1 MIPKI
6 IHQIWIGDQSKKPE
20 KIMNTW
26 KLKHPDWEYKIWT
39 EENLPS
45 LKNKKQ
51 FDQMEE
57 LAGKADILRYELLY
71 NYGGVYIDADTICLN
86 PLDESFLTN
95 DSFTCWENEYVTT
108 GLIHNGHLGS
118 CPNNELMK
126 ELIHHISLQDQIYF
140 GPLHAWKVT
149 GPVLLTNMVNKLR
162 YTKLRIYPSYYFIPE
177 HFSGVSNYYKND
189 KSYGK
194 HLNGSTP
201 NSKFTYGQDES
212 EVIDDVYRH

>member
-177 HFSGVSNYYKND
+177 HFSGVSHYYKND

-212 EVIDDVYRH
+212 ELIDDVYRH

>member
-177 HFSGVSNYYKND
+177 HFSGVSHYYKND

-212 EVIDDVYRH
+212 ELIDDDYRH

>member
-26 KLKHPDWEYKIWT
+26 KIKHPDWEYKIWT

-45 LKNKKQ
+45 LKNQKQ
-51 FDQMEE
+51 FNQMEE

-86 PLDESFLTN
+86 SLDDFFLKN
-95 DSFTCWENEYVTT
+95 DSFTCWENEYCTT
-108 GLIHNGHLGS
+108 GLIHNGHLGA

-126 ELIHHISLQDQIYF
+126 ELINYISLQDQIYF
-140 GPLHAWKVT
+140 GPLNAWKVT
-149 GPVLLTNMVNKLR
+149 GPVLITNMVRQLR

-177 HFSGVSNYYKND
+177 HFSGVSHYYTDD
-189 KSYGK
+189 KCYGK

-201 NSKFTYGQDES
+201 NSKFKYGQDES
-212 EVIDDVYRH
+212 EIIDNVNRH